1 MALRLRR
8 GTDAER
14 LTITPLEGEL
24 IYTTDTE
31 KLFIGD
37 GSTAGG
43 NPVITDE
50 LADLTDVDLTGL
62 ANGQT
67 IAYNLGNVRFEPA
80 NLPSTIDD
88 LTDVDTT
95 GIVAGNILKWDGASF
110 IPSNEGGLTQGA
122 TYNINVD
129 GDLTGSVFGDDSSVI
144 VDGLDGSIHTGN
156 ISTPRLR
163 IDNVDQPGDGL
174 NGGIG
179 EVNLDIASNDNR
191 SLLNLR
197 RVSET
202 DLTGDISAIYGT
214 VTFGREDV
222 NGTLTTNI
230 FFGRENGMYF
240 GNTPTGVFNDGSY
253 FMVWRDNK
261 LGVGT
266 ATPAEAL
273 DVNGNGVFT
282 GNVEA
287 ASFVGSVAT
296 DDSSIIINGIDG
308 SINAQSFVQFG
319 SLTTAERDALTAAN
333 GMVIYNTTNNK
344 FEGYQN
350 GGWINLDDG
359 LAAS

>member
-14 LTITPLEGEL
+14 LLITPVEGEL
-24 IYTTDTE
+24 IYTTDT
-31 KLFIGD
+31 KLLYAGD

-43 NPVITDE
+43 TLVTGSGGGGGSTTLD
-50 LADLTDVDLTGL
+50 ALTDTDLTGASDNDVL
-62 ANGQT
+62 TYNSGTSKWEPTDTFNGT
-67 IAYNLGNVRFEPA
+67 VVGTLNGTVTGNVVGT
-80 NLPSTIDD
+80 L
-88 LTDVDTT
+88 
-95 GIVAGNILKWDGASF
+95 DG
-110 IPSNEGGLTQGA
+110 E
-122 TYNINVD
+122 
-129 GDLTGSVFGDDSSVI
+129 LTGSVFGDDSNLI
-144 VDGLDGSIHTGN
+144 VDGIDGSIRTGN
-156 ISTPRLR
+156 ISSPRVRL
-163 IDNVDQPGDGL
+163 DNADQPGDGL